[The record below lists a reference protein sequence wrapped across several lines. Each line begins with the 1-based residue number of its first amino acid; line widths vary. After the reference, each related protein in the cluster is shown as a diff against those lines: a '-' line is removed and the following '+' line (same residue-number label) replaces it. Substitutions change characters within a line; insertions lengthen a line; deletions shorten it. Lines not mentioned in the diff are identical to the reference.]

1 MIKKIFINKYAIL
14 IFFFLLWILI
24 FDDNSFYNQ
33 RKLRGEYENLQNT
46 KVFYQEQIEQNQKQ
60 LKELKSEESLEKYAR
75 EQYLMKKKD
84 EVIFLIEVDSTK

>member
-60 LKELKSEESLEKYAR
+60 LQELKSEESLEKYAR

>member
-1 MIKKIFINKYAIL
+1 MIKKIFLNKYAIL

-46 KVFYQEQIEQNQKQ
+46 KVFYEEEIEKNQKQ

>member
-1 MIKKIFINKYAIL
+1 M
-14 IFFFLLWILI
+14 
-24 FDDNSFYNQ
+24 YNQ

-46 KVFYQEQIEQNQKQ
+46 KVFYQEQIEKNQKQ
-60 LKELKSEESLEKYAR
+60 LKELNSKESLEKYAR